1 MTENKDIQ
9 TIPTAEPFFLP
20 GGKTGVVLIHG
31 FTGAP
36 KEMRQLGND
45 LHNRGLSV
53 LGVRLAGHATQPADM
68 RRTRWWDWLASV
80 EDGINLLSGFCDRI
94 FYAGLSL
101 GGDLALIAAARIPPA
116 GVIAMSAPF
125 TVDRRAQ
132 YLKLVSWLVP
142 WYKKN
147 DKPAP
152 TEDLQHRHVEY
163 FAYPTRSLSEL
174 YAATQAMQ
182 QSLGRINVPVLLI
195 NSKSDD
201 TVPFEHAGNIRQ
213 LLKTSQVEQV
223 VLETSGHVVTEDEEK
238 EIVFDAV
245 YQFIQK
251 NSQLPA
257 SHL

>member
-1 MTENKDIQ
+1 MTEPKDIQ
-9 TIPTAEPFFLP
+9 TIPSAEPFFLP

-36 KEMRQLGND
+36 KEMRQLGNA
-45 LHNRGLSV
+45 LHSRGLSV
-53 LGVRLAGHATQPADM
+53 LGVRLAGHATQPEDM

-80 EDGINLLSGFCDRI
+80 EDGINLLSGSCERI

-125 TVDRRAQ
+125 TIDRRAR
-132 YLKLVSWLVP
+132 YLKLISWLTP

-147 DKPAP
+147 GKPAL

-163 FAYPTRSLSEL
+163 PAYPTRSLSEL

-182 QSLGRINVPVLLI
+182 QSLGRISVPVLLI
-195 NSKSDD
+195 NSKSDP
-201 TVPFEHAGNIRQ
+201 TVPFEHAGRIKQ
-213 LLKTSQVEQV
+213 LLKAAQVDQV

-238 EIVFDAV
+238 EIVFNAV
-245 YQFIQK
+245 YQFIQ
-251 NSQLPA
+251 NNR
-257 SHL
+257 

>member
-1 MTENKDIQ
+1 MKEKKNIQ

-36 KEMRQLGND
+36 KEMRQLGD
-45 LHNRGLSV
+45 ALHKRGLSV
-53 LGVRLAGHATQPADM
+53 LGVRLAGHATQPEDM

-80 EDGINLLSGFCDRI
+80 EDGINLLSGSCDRV

-101 GGDLALIAAARIPPA
+101 GGDLALIAAARIPPT

-125 TVDRRAQ
+125 TIDRRAR

-147 DKPAP
+147 GKPAP
-152 TEDLQHRHVEY
+152 TQDMQHRHVEY

-182 QSLGRINVPVLLI
+182 QSLGNINVPVLLI
-195 NSKSDD
+195 NSKSDP
-201 TVPFEHAGNIRQ
+201 TVPFEHASRIKQ
-213 LLKTSQVEQV
+213 LLKAPQVDQI
-223 VLETSGHVVTEDEEK
+223 VLETSGHVVTEDDEK

-251 NSQLPA
+251 NS
-257 SHL
+257 